1 MDRGNQR
8 DKYSNKERPN
18 AKGRAGRPSRRN
30 TRSPASRPLRS
41 RGAQVRSIPRH
52 SRRPARRDSR
62 YPKRRDS
69 RYPKDRAGR
78 ISVGQWR
85 LRLVAAGLAVIGLL
99 LGVRAFYLSVADGNL
114 MALAAEPSTE
124 KVASAT
130 LRGSILS
137 ADSRPLATTLS
148 TSWVVATPYLVQDP
162 PETARK
168 LAGVVGPSTGLT
180 AAEIQSSLSRGGP
193 GKEPNG
199 YSVVAKDLKP
209 AVADEVRA
217 LSLAGISVTPDSL
230 RRYPDGPLAS
240 QLIGYLG
247 DYSEAFGGIE
257 SRYEEQLAKGQDVTL
272 TVDGAVQQ
280 ELETT
285 LESTVEE
292 YEAKSAVGVV
302 MKVGGRDN
310 GAVVA
315 LANVPGFDN
324 NRFQGVSP
332 ELQRNRAITDP
343 YEPGSTFKAFT
354 LAAALEEGTL
364 GKGDEFTV
372 PDSIKV
378 ADREIND
385 SLNHKTKTMTAAE
398 ILGESSNVGTVKIA
412 QDLGGKRLSSY
423 IERFGFGQPTG
434 IDLSGESAGTVPT
447 YREWSGSSI
456 GNIPIG
462 QGLTVSPLQLAA
474 GYTMLANGGLKTTP
488 YVAQEA
494 SPQGPGRRVLS
505 ADTSDTISGML
516 RSAVEEGTGSVAQI
530 PGYSVAG
537 KTGTTQKVDPET
549 GAYGK
554 KYITSFAGF
563 APAQDPEFVTLI
575 AVDEPEKSMW
585 GEVVAAPA
593 FQKVMAFTL
602 GYFNVPPDDPDRTAV
617 AAGIPEKESE

>member
-1 MDRGNQR
+1 MDRGEWRGKSSDNGR
-8 DKYSNKERPN
+8 SGS
-18 AKGRAGRPSRRN
+18 KGRAGHAARRN
-30 TRSPASRPLRS
+30 NVRSTAARRALRG
-41 RGAQVRSIPRH
+41 RDAPVRSI
-52 SRRPARRDSR
+52 SGQGRRPARRAGHHRAPSTSR
-62 YPKRRDS
+62 PEAK
-69 RYPKDRAGR
+69 
-78 ISVGQWR
+78 QWR
-85 LRLVAAGLAVIGLL
+85 LQVVAAGLALIGLL

-114 MALAAEPSTE
+114 AALAAEPPTE
-124 KVASAT
+124 KVASTT

-137 ADSRPLATTLS
+137 ADGRPLATTLS
-148 TSWVVATPYLVQDP
+148 TSQVVATPYLIQDP
-162 PETARK
+162 AETARK
-168 LAGVVGPSTGLT
+168 LAGVMGSSTGLDAT
-180 AAEIQSSLSRGGP
+180 EIQASLTRGGP
-193 GKEPNG
+193 GDKPNG
-199 YSVVAKDLKP
+199 YSVVARDLKP

-217 LSLAGISVTPDSL
+217 LNLAGISVTPDSQ

-240 QLIGYLG
+240 QLVGYLG

-257 SRYEEQLAKGQDVTL
+257 SRYNEQLATGQDVTL

-280 ELETT
+280 ELETS
-285 LESTVEE
+285 LESAVEE
-292 YEAKSAVGVV
+292 YDARSAVGVV

-324 NRFQGVSP
+324 NRFREVSP
-332 ELQRNRAITDP
+332 ELQRNRVVTDP

-354 LAAALEEGTL
+354 MAAALEEGTL
-364 GKGDEFTV
+364 KKDDEFTV

-398 ILGESSNVGTVKIA
+398 ILGESSNVGIVKIA
-412 QDLGGKRLSSY
+412 QGLGGRRLSSY
-423 IERFGFGQPTG
+423 IERFGFGQATG
-434 IDLSGESAGTVPT
+434 IDLSGESAGTVPA
-447 YREWSGSSI
+447 YRKWSGSSI

-488 YVAQEA
+488 YIAQEA
-494 SPQGPGRRVLS
+494 SPQGPGKRVLS
-505 ADTSDTISGML
+505 AGTSAEVREML
-516 RSAVEEGTGSVAQI
+516 GSAVEKGTGTEAEIS
-530 PGYSVAG
+530 GYTVAG

-554 KYITSFAGF
+554 KYVTSFAGF
-563 APAQDPEFVTLI
+563 APARDPEFVTLI

-593 FQKVMAFTL
+593 FQKVMSFTL
-602 GYFNVPPDDPDRTAV
+602 GYFNVPPDDPARTT
-617 AAGIPEKESE
+617 AAASASEKESE

>member
-1 MDRGNQR
+1 MNRG
-8 DKYSNKERPN
+8 ERRGKSSDN
-18 AKGRAGRPSRRN
+18 GRSGSKGRAGHAARRN
-30 TRSPASRPLRS
+30 NVRSTAARRASRGRDAP
-41 RGAQVRSIPRH
+41 VRSI
-52 SRRPARRDSR
+52 SGQGRRPARRAGHHQGAATSR
-62 YPKRRDS
+62 PEAK
-69 RYPKDRAGR
+69 
-78 ISVGQWR
+78 QWR
-85 LRLVAAGLAVIGLL
+85 LQVVAAGLALLGLL

-114 MALAAEPSTE
+114 AALAAEPPTE

-137 ADSRPLATTLS
+137 ADGRPLATTLS
-148 TSWVVATPYLVQDP
+148 TSQVVATPYLIQDP
-162 PETARK
+162 AETARK
-168 LAGVVGPSTGLT
+168 LAGVVGPSTGLD
-180 AAEIQSSLSRGGP
+180 APEIQASLTRGGP
-193 GKEPNG
+193 GDKPNG

-217 LSLAGISVTPDSL
+217 LNLAGISVNPDSQ

-240 QLIGYLG
+240 QLVGYLG

-257 SRYEEQLAKGQDVTL
+257 SRYTEQLAKGQNVTL

-280 ELETT
+280 ELETS
-285 LESTVEE
+285 LEGAVEE
-292 YEAKSAVGVV
+292 YDAKSAVGVV

-324 NRFQGVSP
+324 NRFREVSP
-332 ELQRNRAITDP
+332 ELQRNRVVTDP

-354 LAAALEEGTL
+354 MAAALEEGTL
-364 GKGDEFTV
+364 KKDDEFTV

-412 QDLGGKRLSSY
+412 QGLGGRRLSSY
-423 IERFGFGQPTG
+423 IERFGFGQATG
-434 IDLSGESAGTVPT
+434 IDLSGESAGTVPA
-447 YREWSGSSI
+447 YRKWSGSSI

-474 GYTMLANGGLKTTP
+474 GYTMLANGGLETTP

-494 SPQGPGRRVLS
+494 SPGGTGERVLS
-505 ADTSDTISGML
+505 AGTSAAVSEML
-516 RSAVEEGTGSVAQI
+516 QSAVEEGTGTEAQI
-530 PGYSVAG
+530 PGYTVAG
-537 KTGTTQKVDPET
+537 KTGTTQKVDPKT
-549 GAYGK
+549 GAYGR
-554 KYITSFAGF
+554 KYVTSFVGF
-563 APAQDPEFVTLI
+563 APAKDPEFVTLI

-593 FQKVMAFTL
+593 FQKVMSFTL
-602 GYFNVPPDDPDRTAV
+602 GYFNVPPDDPARTT
-617 AAGIPEKESE
+617 AAASASEKESE